1 MVELI
6 KREIHLPLSEAF
18 QISLEGLGKRLRRS
32 IIVIASIALGITYL
46 TYFLATNTIFSTSVQ
61 GESMEAY
68 HVWLVVVSLVVCGV
82 GIVNSTLISVLERY
96 REIGTMKCLGALDRH
111 ILQLLLIEAL
121 LFGVAGG
128 IGGLILG
135 FLISIL
141 SSGFQL
147 GFDVLS
153 RLPWMELL
161 WLTGPIVALSVSL
174 TVVATIYPAVRAAR
188 LDPVEA
194 LRYDV

>member
-1 MVELI
+1 M
-6 KREIHLPLSEAF
+6 
-18 QISLEGLGKRLRRS
+18 
-32 IIVIASIALGITYL
+32 
-46 TYFLATNTIFSTSVQ
+46 
-61 GESMEAY
+61 
-68 HVWLVVVSLVVCGV
+68 VVSLVVCGV

-147 GFDVLS
+147 GFDILS